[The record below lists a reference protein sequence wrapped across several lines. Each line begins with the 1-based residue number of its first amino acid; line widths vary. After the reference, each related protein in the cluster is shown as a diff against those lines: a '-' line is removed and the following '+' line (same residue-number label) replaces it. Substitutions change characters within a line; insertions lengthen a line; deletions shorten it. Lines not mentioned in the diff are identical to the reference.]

1 MMTLDENNLRT
12 KIKNVKKVYHLG
24 NTDQTNQ
31 VLPPFLQELKKCLK
45 TKLILTSAIKLIF
58 AIT

>member
-1 MMTLDENNLRT
+1 MKTTSRT

-24 NTDQTNQ
+24 NADQTNQ